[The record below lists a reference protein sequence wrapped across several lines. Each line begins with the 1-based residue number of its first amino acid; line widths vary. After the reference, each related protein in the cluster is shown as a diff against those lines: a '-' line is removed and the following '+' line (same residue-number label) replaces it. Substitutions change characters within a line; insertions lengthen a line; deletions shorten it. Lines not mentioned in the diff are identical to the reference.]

1 MININIKMISIKTEI
16 TNQDIQKTVYISLLS
31 PQILE
36 IKNILSEIK
45 MLIEILKNTV
55 VEIH

>member
-16 TNQDIQKTVYISLLS
+16 TNQDIQKTVYNSLLS

-45 MLIEILKNTV
+45 MLIEVLKNTV